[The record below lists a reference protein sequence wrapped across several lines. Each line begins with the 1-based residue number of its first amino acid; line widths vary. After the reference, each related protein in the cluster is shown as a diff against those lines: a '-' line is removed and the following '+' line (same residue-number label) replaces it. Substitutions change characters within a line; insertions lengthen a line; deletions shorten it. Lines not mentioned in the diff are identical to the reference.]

1 MVFRAIIECRN
12 KAQEKKCRFPVT
24 RLSQTLKVL
33 SCVNI
38 YSFKKLIRRKTA
50 NGSTIRDV
58 EAWLYIFVNDQ
69 LKLVIRL
76 DFNLTVLWLQWK
88 IIVVW
93 NIIIFDNLKLNMTI
107 LLYPSCLQ
115 ACNQWERFLCPGQN
129 IKIYSKATLTE
140 HLTF

>member
-58 EAWLYIFVNDQ
+58 EA
-69 LKLVIRL
+69 
-76 DFNLTVLWLQWK
+76 
-88 IIVVW
+88 
-93 NIIIFDNLKLNMTI
+93 
-107 LLYPSCLQ
+107 
-115 ACNQWERFLCPGQN
+115 
-129 IKIYSKATLTE
+129 
-140 HLTF
+140 